1 MAIQLVTGM
10 ALNVLD
16 LHNVYERGAG
26 GFDVAGYQLMMKH
39 PQYSAMKE
47 IHDTQPKKKCTNF

>member
-10 ALNVLD
+10 ALNVWGI
-16 LHNVYERGAG
+16 HNAYESGAR
-26 GFDVAGYQLMMKH
+26 GFDVAGYQLTMKH

-47 IHDTQPKKKCTNF
+47 IHDTQPKKCTNF